1 MRLILFC
8 LSFLLTLATFAKE
21 KVALPF
27 TFLNQYFEYS
37 VNQNDEVFISGK
49 KISFNSDFIKFTES
63 KLQIKS
69 DEFLKPIVWNIYFKN
84 SAGKVID
91 NVKKIDLK
99 NDYTS
104 DVINEATVKDT
115 TSVCLASANR
125 YTQVIICKSI
135 GASATNNQSQVF
147 INGSLSQKQG
157 RIILTQPNEKISLEI
172 KFGSQDVIKVST
184 VKRQFL
190 PSEIEKDSSKEV
202 YDIKFYDLVDKL
214 YSWTDSIGYEQES
227 FIVPNDNIISV
238 QQDFFN
244 KDYSKKDVRM
254 TYYKPQIPRKS
265 ISNMYAFNPFLTFS
279 NLIGNTSSQNLN
291 LQSKM
296 GFGLRGYFNTE
307 FDKKNDFL
315 SKFAY
320 FDFMSFNGSFKK
332 NEYIS
337 SLNSYTINNN
347 DSFFY
352 NISAGLSKIYDPD
365 FYYGPFINISKDSS
379 IDKTAG
385 ASQIGLGSMLNLD
398 AGVQAHYLVFERG
411 HFQSNIFSGLSLML
425 PAQYSGET
433 TTLFSPRLYLQA
445 DVGYREINTAYF
457 FGFYYGYRQ
466 QETSSQKIKDQNFDY
481 TFNYTVYF

>member
-1 MRLILFC
+1 MKFNLFY
-8 LSFLLTLATFAKE
+8 FLFLVTSVTFAKE

-37 VNQNDEVFISGK
+37 VSQNDEIYISGK
-49 KISFNSDFIKFTES
+49 KIVFNSDFVKFTDS
-63 KLQIKS
+63 KLTIKS
-69 DEFLKPIVWNIYFKN
+69 QDFLKSVPWNVYFKN
-84 SAGKVID
+84 SSGKVIE
-91 NVKKIDLK
+91 NIKKIDLK
-99 NDYTS
+99 DDFTS
-104 DVINEATVKDT
+104 EIISESVLKEAS
-115 TSVCLASANR
+115 SVCLVSSNR
-125 YTQVIICKSI
+125 YTQAIVCKSV
-135 GASATNNQSQVF
+135 SRATLNNQMQIL
-147 INGSLSQKQG
+147 INGNIAQKQG
-157 RIILTQPNEKISLEI
+157 RIILTQPNEKIFLEI
-172 KFGSQDVIKVST
+172 KFGQEDIIKVST
-184 VKRQFL
+184 VKRVFL

-244 KDYSKKDVRM
+244 KDYTKKDVRM

-265 ISNMYAFNPFLTFS
+265 INNMYALNPFLTFS
-279 NLIGNTSSQNLN
+279 NLIGNTNSQNLN

-296 GFGLRGYFNTE
+296 GFGLRGFLNTE
-307 FDKKNDFL
+307 FDKKNTYL
-315 SKFAY
+315 SRFAN

-352 NISAGLSKIYDPD
+352 NVSAGLSKIYDPD
-365 FYYGPFINISKDSS
+365 FYYGPFVNISKDSS
-379 IDKTAG
+379 IDKS
-385 ASQIGLGSMLNLD
+385 ASALQVGLGSMLNLD

-433 TTLFSPRLYLQA
+433 TTLFSPKFYLQA